1 MPGESRELS
10 PGGFYL
16 IKQTLDQS
24 NQQAANHVD
33 QHCPEKVRHR
43 LDLLSENMPT
53 GWTIPVSQA
62 EGNAVSLPGRL
73 AALDERL
80 NNAHKGREESTR
92 IPSSPWGTSPGFLSV
107 SLERA
112 KVYAPMRAAY
122 LSPGRTYLV
131 KQALNQI
138 SQQAANKRGQ
148 RCPEEVQHRH
158 LTSFRRTCP
167 RAGQYPHPRRKATPF
182 PCLAGLPPLTKG

>member
-62 EGNAVSLPGRL
+62 EGNAVSLPSRL
-73 AALDERL
+73 ATLDERL

-92 IPSSPWGTSPGFLSV
+92 IPSSPVGHVPRV
-107 SLERA
+107 SQRFA
-112 KVYAPMRAAY
+112 GK
-122 LSPGRTYLV
+122 
-131 KQALNQI
+131 
-138 SQQAANKRGQ
+138 SQSL
-148 RCPEEVQHRH
+148 CPDE
-158 LTSFRRTCP
+158 S
-167 RAGQYPHPRRKATPF
+167 
-182 PCLAGLPPLTKG
+182 CLPLTGANVFSQASA

>member
-1 MPGESRELS
+1 MTSTARRKCGIGLTSFRR
-10 PGGFYL
+10 
-16 IKQTLDQS
+16 T
-24 NQQAANHVD
+24 
-33 QHCPEKVRHR
+33 CPRAGQYPYPR
-43 LDLLSENMPT
+43 RRATPFPCLA
-53 GWTIPVSQA
+53 G
-62 EGNAVSLPGRL
+62 

-167 RAGQYPHPRRKATPF
+167 RAGQYLHHPRKATPF
-182 PCLAGLPPLTKG
+182 LCLTALPPLTKG